1 MQRRKA
7 QRDDAGNTKEVFLE
21 LCVVAYRQAGW
32 ERTSSK
38 NSFLKLDDLNNFLKI
53 GSISFIKMIQVFT
66 IHIKNCYYFI
76 ISNYR
81 KDDLGL

>member
-32 ERTSSK
+32 E
-38 NSFLKLDDLNNFLKI
+38 LLQKI
-53 GSISFIKMIQVFT
+53 PF
-66 IHIKNCYYFI
+66 
-76 ISNYR
+76 
-81 KDDLGL
+81 